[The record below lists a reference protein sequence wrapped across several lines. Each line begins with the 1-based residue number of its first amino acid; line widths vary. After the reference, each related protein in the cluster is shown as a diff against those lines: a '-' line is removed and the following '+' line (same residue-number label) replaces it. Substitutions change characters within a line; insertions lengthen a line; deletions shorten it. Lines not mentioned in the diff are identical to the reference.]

1 MSEYY
6 EEIYLSPQ
14 NRKTKVKIIK
24 KDIKNVYLKVYSNFN
39 INLTVPLNTEENWIK
54 NYLTKKS
61 KWIDKQITKYK
72 ISEGTNN
79 LLDIKSGT
87 STQYLGKDMRIYI
100 IKGQKN
106 EITLDERNIN
116 IYLENIN
123 NNEYIN
129 NFFNKWWRKQA
140 KTIFSEET
148 NKLYEKIYKKYN
160 LEKPEICIRKMKTRW
175 GNCDKS
181 KNKITLNEY
190 LLKANRRCIQYII
203 LHELTHL
210 MYPYYNKEFY
220 NFLTIQMPDW
230 KQRKKDLN
238 NDVVQWI

>member
-87 STQYLGKDMRIYI
+87 SPQYLDKDMR
-100 IKGQKN
+100 K
-106 EITLDERNIN
+106 
-116 IYLENIN
+116 
-123 NNEYIN
+123 
-129 NFFNKWWRKQA
+129 
-140 KTIFSEET
+140 
-148 NKLYEKIYKKYN
+148 
-160 LEKPEICIRKMKTRW
+160 
-175 GNCDKS
+175 
-181 KNKITLNEY
+181 
-190 LLKANRRCIQYII
+190 
-203 LHELTHL
+203 
-210 MYPYYNKEFY
+210 
-220 NFLTIQMPDW
+220 
-230 KQRKKDLN
+230 
-238 NDVVQWI
+238 